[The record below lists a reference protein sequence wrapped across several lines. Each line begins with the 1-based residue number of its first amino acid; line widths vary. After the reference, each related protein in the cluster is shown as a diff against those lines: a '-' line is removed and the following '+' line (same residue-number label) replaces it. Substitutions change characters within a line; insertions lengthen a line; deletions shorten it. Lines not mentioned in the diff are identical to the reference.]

1 MKIKFKNTALLFVMS
16 FVLLLIVSLTS
27 CKEKKEKEAE
37 VYQVIFGLSDYADL
51 TKLEYEGVVY
61 SAQIEYKEE
70 NKIEVIE
77 MEHKNNLFIQTK
89 KCNDVVEWTQIFSIK
104 IHNRKLLE
112 YDVLKIDAE
121 ISDLFDIIKNIDDA
135 EVKYHADEDELS
147 PSPDG
152 AFMKLYQSFFY
163 TDFGLIKLFSSMS
176 NEDKYEIEL
185 AKPSKND
192 YSKAHPGIRL
202 ADNVATVKHNIIEKI
217 TGKLIDINNG
227 DMEIATYKLEFNPAL
242 YNYSH

>member
-77 MEHKNNLFIQTK
+77 MKHKNNLFIQTK

-135 EVKYHADEDELS
+135 EVKYHADEE
-147 PSPDG
+147 
-152 AFMKLYQSFFY
+152 SFFY
-163 TDFGLIKLFSSMS
+163 TDFGLIKLFSLMV
-176 NEDKYEIEL
+176 NEGKYEIEL

-192 YSKAHPGIRL
+192 YSNAHPGIRL
-202 ADNVATVKHNIIEKI
+202 ADNAATVKHNIIEKI